1 MRPIAATTSTI
12 RTHRPQRR
20 LNWVSKTDVV
30 RYLRCPY
37 AFWQIDSGALAPEAA
52 IDALGER
59 LIEDGVAF
67 EGTVTAEARPLPPG
81 VDLADAFVT
90 EARVYGLPRLEN
102 HQLELHGIPDAV
114 DAARGRLMPVE
125 IKSHRE
131 VRCTDELELAF
142 YWRLL
147 EPYRTIDPC
156 EPYGRL
162 TFAATTPRS
171 RSRSG

>member
-114 DAARGRLMPVE
+114 
-125 IKSHRE
+125 
-131 VRCTDELELAF
+131 
-142 YWRLL
+142 
-147 EPYRTIDPC
+147 
-156 EPYGRL
+156 
-162 TFAATTPRS
+162 TPPAGGSCPS
-171 RSRSG
+171 RSSPTGRCGAPTSWSLRSTGGCWSPTAPSTPASHTGG